1 MVVYLIVILVFFVLF
16 IIIFSLNIK
25 LEIKNLKINLPKF
38 QNKITNNDSI
48 ISLKIYILEKIK
60 IAQIN
65 LKKIDFKDE
74 NVRNKIQKQL
84 GKNNLNL
91 DTIKLLKNINY
102 IVEKLKLIINVG
114 TEDSAITAISVGI
127 IYIVISNFFNNKV
140 KDLNEIKYEIKPIYS
155 NKNMLDIE
163 LDSIISLKLENIINI
178 IRLLRKGS
186 EEKNV
191 RSSNREYYAHSNE

>member
-1 MVVYLIVILVFFVLF
+1 MIVCLIVILVFFVVF
-16 IIIFSLNIK
+16 KIFFSLDIK
-25 LEIKNLKINLPKF
+25 FEIENLKINLPKF
-38 QNKITNNDSI
+38 QKKITNNDSKV
-48 ISLKIYILEKIK
+48 SLKIYILKKIK
-60 IAQIN
+60 IAEIN

-74 NVRNKIQKQL
+74 KVKNKIQKQL

-127 IYIVISNFFNNKV
+127 IYTVISIFLNKKV
-140 KDLNEIKYEIKPIYS
+140 KDLREIKYEIKPIYN
-155 NKNMLDIE
+155 NKNMLDIK
-163 LDSIISLKLENIINI
+163 LDSIISLKFENIINI

-191 RSSNREYYAHSNE
+191 KSSNREYHAHSNE